1 MNTTG
6 VPEHIAP
13 DGDAEILTLGVSTGL
28 TDIVILFDVAV
39 TGLAQV
45 ALDVITQVI
54 ISLLARPAF
63 TYVVV
68 LFPTLPP
75 FSFHW

>member
-1 MNTTG
+1 MNVTE

-39 TGLAQV
+39 TGLVQV
-45 ALDVITQVI
+45 AFDVIIQVI
-54 ISLLARPAF
+54 ISLLANVAF
-63 TYVVV
+63 T
-68 LFPTLPP
+68 
-75 FSFHW
+75 